1 MTSNNYPLLEFSITG
16 YKSIKSL
23 NNFSMRS
30 LNVLIGANGVG
41 KSNFVSFFGMLSELV
56 EQRLKVWVQKQGG
69 AERVLSFGI
78 KETPVLKASIKFGC
92 NTYGFS
98 LEPTAGSD
106 FIFSEETFYFDGSF
120 GYKETQT
127 KLSGHA
133 ESELK
138 NKQSKPDKGDIFP
151 NNPTIADHIYSAI
164 SSWKVLHFHDTS
176 ETALVKRPCSAHDNK
191 HLRPDASNLAAFLY
205 RLQQTDNDTYS
216 QIRKTVALAIPFFDD
231 FVLKPTKLPTEEE
244 QIRLLW
250 KQKDSDYAFWPSQ
263 LSDGSIRFICL
274 VTALMQPKPPSIII
288 IDEPELGLHPY
299 AIVLLGSLIRAASE
313 KSQIIISTQSVAL
326 LNEFTIDD
334 LIIVERADRASV
346 FKRCDANDFST
357 WLETYSIGELWE
369 KNILGGRPKE

>member
-1 MTSNNYPLLEFSITG
+1 
-16 YKSIKSL
+16 
-23 NNFSMRS
+23 MRS

-69 AERVLSFGI
+69 ADRVLSFGI
-78 KETPVLKASIKFGC
+78 KETTVLKASVKFGP
-92 NTYGFS
+92 NAYNFS

-106 FIFSEETFYFDGSF
+106 FIFSEETLYFDGSY
-120 GYKETQT
+120 GYHERQI

-151 NNPTIADHIYSAI
+151 STLTIADHIYSAI

-176 ETALVKRPCSAHDNK
+176 ETAGVKRLCAVHDNE

-274 VTALMQPKPPSIII
+274 VTALMQPTPPSTII

-334 LIIVERADRASV
+334 LIIVERVDGASV
-346 FKRCDANDFST
+346 FRRCDAQDFST